1 MPALPLPKVVAPS
14 KPCARKAIARA
25 CEGPI
30 FAALCIGINDYIA
43 LIVTRE
49 DKEGSGDGTR
59 WQVGYVSSIVKI

>member
-1 MPALPLPKVVAPS
+1 M
-14 KPCARKAIARA
+14 
-25 CEGPI
+25 
-30 FAALCIGINDYIA
+30 GINDYIG